1 MMSEYSV
8 YTNESELKERDNI
21 LDLRISAAN
30 LDRQCLVSL
39 LGGRELPPSQL
50 QSFLCVDFYNHD
62 SKTTDLCESYEP
74 IYNTLFSFKN
84 CVDDFYL
91 KHLEKDS
98 VSVDICLL
106 QPKN

>member
-1 MMSEYSV
+1 MSEFSV

-30 LDRQCLVSL
+30 FDRTNLISL
-39 LGGRELPPSQL
+39 LGGREPAPSQL
-50 QSFLCVDFYNHD
+50 QTFLCVDFYNHD
-62 SKTTDLCESYEP
+62 SSKTDLCDGYEP

-91 KHLEKDS
+91 RYLQGDALA
-98 VSVDICLL
+98 VDVYLV
-106 QPKN
+106 